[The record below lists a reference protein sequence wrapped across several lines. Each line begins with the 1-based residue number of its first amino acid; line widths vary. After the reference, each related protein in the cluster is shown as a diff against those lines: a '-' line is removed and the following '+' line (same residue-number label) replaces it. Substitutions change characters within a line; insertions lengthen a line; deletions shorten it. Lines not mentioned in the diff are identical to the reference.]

1 VLITLSH
8 FDVAPLILAVTMVA
22 FSRTKMNLTHAVMF
36 RTATA
41 FLNYSVSKVV
51 EEVGEFETSGSAVTS
66 TDSRHLKNP

>member
-1 VLITLSH
+1 
-8 FDVAPLILAVTMVA
+8 MVA